1 VEREKVDAGSDETQ
15 VTDGD
20 IELSHTVEEKTS
32 DEDRAEEIS
41 KGNENTEFDY
51 LSQLQR
57 VQAEFINYKKRIEQQ
72 RSEWQTLVTRE
83 ILYQLLPILDDYDLF
98 FKHEKHSDAEV
109 KVGVRMIYDKM
120 VTILA
125 DMGLEV
131 ISTDKA
137 EFNPELHE
145 AVHVKRSENTP
156 HGQILEVWQKG
167 YQFRGKLLR
176 PAKVIVAESNDVKE
190 SDEQ

>member
-1 VEREKVDAGSDETQ
+1 MEREKVDNGSDETN
-15 VTDGD
+15 VTDGE
-20 IELSHTVEEKTS
+20 IELSQTAEAKTS
-32 DEDRAEEIS
+32 DENRIEELSIDK
-41 KGNENTEFDY
+41 KGTESDY
-51 LSQLQR
+51 LNQLQR

-98 FKHEKHSDAEV
+98 FKHEKQSDAEA

-120 VTILA
+120 VSILA

-131 ISTDKA
+131 ITTEKA
-137 EFNPELHE
+137 EFDPELHE
-145 AVHVKRSENTP
+145 AVHVKKSENTP

-176 PAKVIVAESNDVKE
+176 PAKVIVAESSEVKE
-190 SDEQ
+190 TDEQ